1 MRLDDVRIGFLLGML
16 APVAGFFLYGWFHT
30 SWLRP
35 HLDMHFFVQELFL
48 GTREFRSPIL
58 SLSLIA
64 EVPLFFWLDR
74 RGAYRA
80 MRGVLFAMFLYAIA
94 VVALWI

>member
-1 MRLDDVRIGFLLGML
+1 MRLDDVRIGVLLGLL
-16 APVAGFFLYGWFHT
+16 APVAGFFIYGWFHT

-35 HLDMHFFVQELFL
+35 HLDMHYYVHEIFL
-48 GTREFRSPIL
+48 GTQQYRSPIL

-64 EVPLFFWLDR
+64 EIPLFFWLDR
-74 RGAYRA
+74 RGDYKA
-80 MRGVLFAMFLYAIA
+80 MRGVLLAMFAYAVA